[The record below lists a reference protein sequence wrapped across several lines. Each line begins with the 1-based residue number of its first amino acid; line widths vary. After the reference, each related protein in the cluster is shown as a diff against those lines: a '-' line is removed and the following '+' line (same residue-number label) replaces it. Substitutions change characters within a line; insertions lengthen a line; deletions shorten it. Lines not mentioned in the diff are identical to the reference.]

1 MNGGQEI
8 RSRNRFQFL
17 LAAFDPNAESNFHC
31 EKRIAIGLARFTAIL
46 TEYGFFCH
54 SFNSKLFLVAMWFCT
69 LKLESD
75 TSIPRSTYAMPP
87 FTRRTCPETQPL
99 AGELKNAMTSP
110 ISSGLAK
117 RPSGL
122 RFFMAFSTGSGLPRV
137 NRTVSVGPGAT
148 ALMVISLGPSSLA
161 RTRTVCSMAP
171 FVVK

>member
-1 MNGGQEI
+1 
-8 RSRNRFQFL
+8 
-17 LAAFDPNAESNFHC
+17 
-31 EKRIAIGLARFTAIL
+31 
-46 TEYGFFCH
+46 
-54 SFNSKLFLVAMWFCT
+54 
-69 LKLESD
+69 
-75 TSIPRSTYAMPP
+75 MPP